1 MLQLSINRTE
11 IFDTINTQIDST
23 ADCNTKIKIEAK
35 SQYKLFSKTEKLP
48 LFLQPWWLDIVCS
61 QSGLEWDV
69 ILYEKGGHIWGSFV
83 YTYKKKMGFFI
94 ISTPELTPISGPYIK
109 YPDNQ
114 KISKKLSWEKEI
126 MSYFI
131 DNLPKFDNFRMGFH
145 HSIENWLPFY
155 WNGFEQTTQYT
166 HIIEDLSNL
175 DSVYSNF
182 DHMARNNIKRALKK
196 DVRVIDS
203 DDIEAFY
210 EVNRITFDK
219 QGIQMPYNL
228 EYIRKLYTKAKKEN
242 SVIMK
247 FAIRNNI
254 VYSVMMGVY
263 DKNTLYILLAGSNRT
278 IQTYGAEYLLFWEM
292 MKFASEHNLS
302 YDFEGSVIEGVEK
315 RNRSFGAIPKP
326 MFQITKT
333 PSKILSVKKFVDSL
347 RRG

>member
-1 MLQLSINRTE
+1 MLQILI
-11 IFDTINTQIDST
+11 DTSESLNIMNKQ
-23 ADCNTKIKIEAK
+23 ADCNTKVDTNAK
-35 SQYKLFSKTEKLP
+35 YKYSLFVIQENLP
-48 LFLQPWWLDIVCS
+48 LFLQPWWLDIACS

-83 YTYKKKMGFFI
+83 YTYKKKMGFSI
-94 ISTPELTPISGPYIK
+94 ISTPALTPISGPYIK

-126 MSYFI
+126 MNYFI
-131 DNLPKFDNFRMGFH
+131 DNLPKFDKFVSCFH
-145 HSIENWLPFY
+145 HSVDNWLPFY

-166 HIIEDLSNL
+166 HVIEDLSNL

-182 DHMARNNIKRALKK
+182 DHMARNNIKKALKK
-196 DVRVIDS
+196 DVKVIDS
-203 DDIEAFY
+203 DDIETFY

-219 QGIQMPYNL
+219 QGVKMSYDL
-228 EYIRKLYTKAKKEN
+228 KYIRELYTRAKKEN

-254 VYSVMMGVY
+254 VYSVMIGVY
-263 DKNTLYILLAGSNRT
+263 DKNTLYILLAGSDRT

-302 YDFEGSVIEGVEK
+302 YDFEGSIIEGIEK
-315 RNRSFGAIPKP
+315 RNRSFGAVPKR
-326 MFQITKT
+326 FFKITKNNSFALKT
-333 PSKILSVKKFVDSL
+333 LKYLKGLIK
-347 RRG
+347 